1 MSTELLEREIVTD
14 DVQALQEL
22 TEADPSIGI
31 LAEGCCCAGTLP
43 WSGATCALSWVTCG
57 TCTNTDN

>member
-1 MSTELLEREIVTD
+1 MGNALLEREYVVD

-22 TEADPSIGI
+22 AELDPSVGI
-31 LAEGCCCAGTLP
+31 AAAGCCCMV
-43 WSGATCALSWVTCG
+43 SALCGLASVYSWVTCG